1 MTLTQTCEQTTE
13 PQARQMMEVR
23 QLIHQERELCRQVDS
38 LYTQLVDLRKN
49 IQSRL
54 KRMKCQHVPWSIRFL
69 RESVIA
75 LACVALVGCA
85 HVTPEPTIS
94 ELSITNKLI
103 VPKSAIG
110 QKLAAMM
117 PPEVALRSQGNA
129 VAPVY
134 ASTISLE
141 WDNPNQDNA
150 EWPLKYC
157 LTEFHAKSDLAKPFV
172 FKAYVPPL
180 TNRVT
185 FAKTNAQEFYICRF
199 VWTNVTP
206 WLATGWN
213 TK

>member
-13 PQARQMMEVR
+13 PQVRQMMEVR
-23 QLIHQERELCRQVDS
+23 QLIHQERELCAKVNA
-38 LYTQLVDLRKN
+38 LYDQLTDLRKN
-49 IQSRL
+49 ISSRL
-54 KRMKCQHVPWSIRFL
+54 KRMKCQRVPWSIRFL

-85 HVTPEPTIS
+85 SKPSPV
-94 ELSITNKLI
+94 
-103 VPKSAIG
+103 KSAIG

-117 PPEVALRSQGNA
+117 PPEVALRSQGNS

-134 ASTISLE
+134 TSTISLE
-141 WDNPNQDNA
+141 WDNRNQDSA

-157 LTEFHAKSDLAKPFV
+157 LTEFHAKSDLTKPFA

-206 WLATGWN
+206 WVVSDWN

>member
-1 MTLTQTCEQTTE
+1 MK
-13 PQARQMMEVR
+13 
-23 QLIHQERELCRQVDS
+23 
-38 LYTQLVDLRKN
+38 LVIDKDYA
-49 IQSRL
+49 SRIL
-54 KRMKCQHVPWSIRFL
+54 GK
-69 RESVIA
+69 IA
-75 LACVALVGCA
+75 FACFVVLLAGCA
-85 HVTPEPTIS
+85 SKPVVT
-94 ELSITNKLI
+94 
-103 VPKSAIG
+103 KSSIG

-117 PPEVALRSQGNA
+117 PPEVASRAQGNA

-141 WDNPNQDNA
+141 WDNPNPDSA

-157 LTEFHAKSDLAKPFV
+157 LTEFQSKSDLTKPFA

-206 WLATGWN
+206 WFATGWN
-213 TK
+213 IK